1 MLKVYGHVT
10 SINVRKVL
18 WMCDELGEPFER
30 TDKAGDRNPVG
41 LVPVIEDGAA
51 VIWES
56 NVIVRYLA
64 TSRGREDLAPK
75 DPVARA
81 HVEQWMDFQASDFN
95 NSWRVAFQALVRKKL
110 AFQDKA
116 AIAASIT
123 QWNHMVGIIDRQ
135 LARTGAFI
143 AADHFTMADIV
154 IGLSIHRWRAAPI
167 EHPQYARVDAYYE
180 QLLGRPGFLRYGRD
194 GGP

>member
-1 MLKVYGHVT
+1 MLKIYGHVT

-18 WMCDELGEPFER
+18 WMCEELGEPFER
-30 TDKAGDRNPVG
+30 TDKAGDRHPVG
-41 LVPVIEDGAA
+41 LVPVIEEGSS

-64 TSRGREDLAPK
+64 TSRGRADLAPN

-95 NSWRVAFQALVRKKL
+95 NSWRVAFQALVRRNP

-116 AIAASIT
+116 AIDASVA
-123 QWNHMVGIIDRQ
+123 QWNHMVGIVDRQ
-135 LARTGAFI
+135 LAQTGAFI
-143 AADHFTMADIV
+143 AAGQFTMADIV

-167 EHPQYARVDAYYE
+167 AHPDFPHVARYYAR
-180 QLLGRPGFLRYGRD
+180 LLTRPGFVRYGRD